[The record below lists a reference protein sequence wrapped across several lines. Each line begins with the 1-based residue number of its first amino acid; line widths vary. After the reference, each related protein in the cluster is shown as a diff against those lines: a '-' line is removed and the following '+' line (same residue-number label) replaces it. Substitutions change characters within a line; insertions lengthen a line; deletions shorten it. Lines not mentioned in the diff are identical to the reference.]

1 MDFHA
6 FEREGWQDANV
17 CERYHDDLGA
27 VTAQSVAALL
37 EAAEVRASQRVLD
50 MATGPGYAA
59 GRAGELGAL
68 AVGADFSLPQLRLAR
83 QAVVAQGWV
92 ACDAGNLPFAPASFD
107 AVINNY
113 GMPHFPDP
121 ARAMAESAR
130 VLRPGGRF
138 AFSVWDSPDKVLG
151 FGVIYDAVRR
161 HGRMDVGLPPG
172 PNFFEFSDA
181 ARCAEA
187 LTRAGLADV
196 RVVGVPQTWRVATP
210 TDLLR
215 AVMTGTVRAAA
226 LLRAQTA
233 PALSAIE
240 AHVWAMLE
248 ACAVPG
254 GYAVPMPA
262 VVASAVKP

>member
-6 FEREGWQDANV
+6 FEREGWQDAGV
-17 CERYHDDLGA
+17 CERYHEDLGA
-27 VTAQSVAALL
+27 VTAQCVAALL
-37 EAAEVRASQRVLD
+37 EAAAVRASHLVLD

-59 GRAGELGAL
+59 GRAAALGAL
-68 AVGADFSLPQLRLAR
+68 ALGADFSLPQLRLAR
-83 QAVVAQGWV
+83 QTVKAQGWV
-92 ACDAGNLPFAPASFD
+92 ACDARSLPFAPASFD

-121 ARAMAESAR
+121 ARAMAESTR
-130 VLRPGGRF
+130 VLRTGGRF
-138 AFSVWDSPDKVLG
+138 AFSVWDTPDKALG

-161 HGRMDVGLPPG
+161 HGRMDVELPPG

-187 LTRAGLADV
+187 LTGAGLADV
-196 RVVGVPQTWRVATP
+196 RVIRVAQTWRVATP

-215 AVMTGTVRAAA
+215 VIMGGTVRAAA

-233 PALSAIE
+233 PALRAIE
-240 AHVWAMLE
+240 AHVWTVLE